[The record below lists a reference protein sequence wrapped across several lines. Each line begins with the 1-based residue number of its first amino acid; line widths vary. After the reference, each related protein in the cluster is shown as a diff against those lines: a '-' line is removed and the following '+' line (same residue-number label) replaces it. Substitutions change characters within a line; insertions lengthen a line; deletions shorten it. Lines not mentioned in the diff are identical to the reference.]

1 MQQTRPASLV
11 TAPGTFMPERKNI
24 LIVESDQTI
33 VDLLLG
39 LIKND
44 EYSISVARD
53 GLDAL
58 ERLRRA
64 KYDLLICDVWIP
76 GISGLQL
83 LAAIHDLP
91 ERVAVIIMTAD
102 DTPETVLQ
110 AVRAHALQFVNK
122 PFKPQE
128 MRTLVRTILSGPPA
142 PPIEVVS
149 AKPEWVELLVP
160 CELRSV
166 DRIQGL
172 MMKLKAGLPAQV
184 RESLIQAFRELLIN
198 AIEWGGELDATRK
211 VRISYLR
218 FNRMILYRI
227 SDPGKG
233 FQFKTL
239 AHAAAVAADG
249 DFPFDHMKVR
259 EDKGMRPGG
268 LGILMSKSMVDDLLY
283 NEAQNEVVFVKY
295 ID

>member
-1 MQQTRPASLV
+1 MS
-11 TAPGTFMPERKNI
+11 EKKNI
-24 LIVESDQTI
+24 LIVEDDQEI
-33 VDLLLG
+33 IRLLLD
-39 LIKND
+39 LMNSE
-44 EYSISVARD
+44 EYAISIAQD
-53 GLDAL
+53 GVDAF
-58 ERLRRA
+58 ERLRQD

-83 LAAIHDLP
+83 LSAIRELP
-91 ERVAVIIMTAD
+91 EQVAVIIMTAD
-102 DTPETVLQ
+102 DTPETMLR
-110 AVRAHALQFVNK
+110 AVREDALQFVNK
-122 PFKPQE
+122 PFKKQE
-128 MRTLVRTILSGPPA
+128 MKTLIHASLKGPPA
-142 PPIEVVS
+142 PRIEVIS

-172 MMKLKAGLPAQV
+172 MMKLKSGLPNDV
-184 RESLIQAFRELLIN
+184 RESLIQAFRELLMN

-218 FNRMILYRI
+218 FHRMILYRI

-239 AHAAAVAADG
+239 AHAAVGNAG
-249 DFPFDHMKVR
+249 DFPFDHMQVR
-259 EDKGMRPGG
+259 EKMGMRPGG
-268 LGILMSKSMVDDLLY
+268 LGIMMTKSMVDDILY